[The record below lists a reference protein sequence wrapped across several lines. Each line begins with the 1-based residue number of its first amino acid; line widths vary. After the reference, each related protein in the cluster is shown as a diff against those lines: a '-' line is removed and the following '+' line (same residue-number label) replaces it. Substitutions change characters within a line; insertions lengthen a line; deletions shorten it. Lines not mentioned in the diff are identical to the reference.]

1 MNEVV
6 IEKEALQRLLN
17 VIGGDP
23 DDLQELLEDF
33 EETTPTTLQEM
44 KDAAANGDLTA
55 LRISSHSL
63 KANGRDFGAMALA
76 RACEQ
81 LEEACRNG
89 SVDDPLA
96 EVAAIAAELTRARAA
111 LAEVTL

>member
-1 MNEVV
+1 MSEVV

-23 DDLQELLEDF
+23 EDLQELLEDF
-33 EETTPTTLQEM
+33 EESTPTTLQEM
-44 KDAAANGDLTA
+44 QDAAANGDLTA

-63 KANGRDFGAMALA
+63 KANGRDFGAVALA
-76 RACEQ
+76 RACAE

-89 SVDDPLA
+89 TVEDPLR
-96 EVAAIAAELTRARAA
+96 EVAEISKELSRARMA
-111 LAEVTL
+111 LSEISL